1 MINYVPSQTVH
12 AWRITCN
19 AAGKPGVN
27 ADTARLLR
35 DHRRKSEAT
44 CKLGILYRYA
54 LMTQPV
60 PCLVK
65 TSRPP
70 YQGKLTVGGNASPPR
85 PVVSW
90 VLKSRLQGMSPEF

>member
-70 YQGKLTVGGNASPPR
+70 LSGQADRGRERFPAQTSR
-85 PVVSW
+85 
-90 VLKSRLQGMSPEF
+90 VLGA